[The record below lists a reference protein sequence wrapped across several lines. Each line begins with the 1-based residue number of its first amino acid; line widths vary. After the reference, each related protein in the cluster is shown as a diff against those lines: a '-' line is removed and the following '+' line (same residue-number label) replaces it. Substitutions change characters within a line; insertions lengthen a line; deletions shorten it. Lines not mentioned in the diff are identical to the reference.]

1 MTDQAIGGIMDEN
14 ELAKDIVDSATQD
27 NEISLAAAIMGRRG
41 GKIGGPARAKA
52 LTPEERTAIARK
64 AAKARWKKESS

>member
-1 MTDQAIGGIMDEN
+1 MDEN

-41 GKIGGPARAKA
+41 GKIGGPARARKLSQA
-52 LTPEERTAIARK
+52 QRTAIAKK